1 MIKSS
6 QIGVCV
12 DFGRNIVISLKNLQ
26 FKTSLLYFLIG
37 LQPTVTARIPMLSRV
52 QSLST
57 YTVPHI
63 PKQRPD
69 YSVDVHALV
78 VLQHLPSAIESMHR
92 PLSLVS
98 PRILREKR
106 AIVTDL
112 ITVPCLFFVE
122 HGEVR

>member
-1 MIKSS
+1 MIQSS
-6 QIGVCV
+6 QIGVLV

-26 FKTSLLYFLIG
+26 FKNSLLYFL
-37 LQPTVTARIPMLSRV
+37 
-52 QSLST
+52 
-57 YTVPHI
+57 
-63 PKQRPD
+63 KQWPD

-78 VLQHLPSAIESMHR
+78 VLEHLPSAIEIMHR

-98 PRILREKR
+98 PRILREKG